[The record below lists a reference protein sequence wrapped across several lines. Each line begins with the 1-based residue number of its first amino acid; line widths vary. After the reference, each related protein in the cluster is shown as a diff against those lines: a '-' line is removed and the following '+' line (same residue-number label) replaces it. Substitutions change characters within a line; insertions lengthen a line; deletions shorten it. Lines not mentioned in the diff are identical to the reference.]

1 MYNFSSS
8 AIKALD
14 NLLDRLQTE
23 TVDPI
28 EKSLKDARKNFK
40 AGNYLA
46 ISSLLLLTGLSIVL
60 AQIFIGQYFIQA
72 LIYFSMAL
80 LSILIFAFIS
90 WRILRWAN
98 F

>member
-90 WRILRWAN
+90 WRILR
-98 F
+98 